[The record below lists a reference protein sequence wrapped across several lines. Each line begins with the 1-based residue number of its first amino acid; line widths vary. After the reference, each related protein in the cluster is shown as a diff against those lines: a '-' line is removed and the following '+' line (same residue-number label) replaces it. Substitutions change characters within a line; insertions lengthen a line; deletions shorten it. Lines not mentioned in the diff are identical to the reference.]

1 MKNIYEVLRQKEI
14 ELVRLRQ
21 EVDALK
27 LIIPLVQD
35 DETWQADCVTEAR
48 AALKKIFQ
56 NPDANELT
64 NLEQGEAQ
72 NHDPSGLVPSSLAPP
87 TG

>member
-1 MKNIYEVLRQKEI
+1 MPHSGFVMKDIDIYEVIRGKEI

-27 LIIPLVQD
+27 LIIPLVEEA
-35 DETWQADCVTEAR
+35 ETRRADTVTEAR
-48 AALKKIFQ
+48 AALKRIFN

-64 NLEQGEAQ
+64 V
-72 NHDPSGLVPSSLAPP
+72 VP
-87 TG
+87 

>member
-1 MKNIYEVLRQKEI
+1 MPHSGFVIKDIDIYEVLRRKEI

-27 LIIPLVQD
+27 LIIPLVEEA
-35 DETWQADCVTEAR
+35 ETRRADTVTEAR
-48 AALKKIFQ
+48 AALKKIFN

-64 NLEQGEAQ
+64 V
-72 NHDPSGLVPSSLAPP
+72 VP
-87 TG
+87 

>member
-1 MKNIYEVLRQKEI
+1 MPHSGFVMKDIDIYEVLRRKEI

-27 LIIPLVQD
+27 LIIPLVEEA
-35 DETWQADCVTEAR
+35 ETRRADTVTEAR
-48 AALKKIFQ
+48 AALKKIFN

-64 NLEQGEAQ
+64 V
-72 NHDPSGLVPSSLAPP
+72 VP
-87 TG
+87 

>member
-1 MKNIYEVLRQKEI
+1 MPHSGFVMKDIDIYEVLRRKEI

-27 LIIPLVQD
+27 LITPLVEEA
-35 DETWQADCVTEAR
+35 ETRRADTVTEAR
-48 AALKKIFQ
+48 AALKKIFN

-64 NLEQGEAQ
+64 V
-72 NHDPSGLVPSSLAPP
+72 VP
-87 TG
+87 